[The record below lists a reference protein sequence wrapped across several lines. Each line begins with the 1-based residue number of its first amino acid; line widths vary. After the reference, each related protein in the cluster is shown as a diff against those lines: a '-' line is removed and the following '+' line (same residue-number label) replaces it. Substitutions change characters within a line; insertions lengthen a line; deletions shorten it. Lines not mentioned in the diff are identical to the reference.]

1 MIDKI
6 LELISSHNKQ
16 ELEKMILDESEAIHN
31 FLENPQ
37 MKGIWSEISVK
48 QDINFYMKSFD
59 LDNKGEGIYDMLI
72 EQNKQDGIQTN

>member
-6 LELISSHNKQ
+6 LELISSHSKQ
-16 ELEKMILDESEAIHN
+16 ELEKMILEESEAIHD
-31 FLENPQ
+31 FLENPE
-37 MKGIWSEISVK
+37 MKGIWSQLSVNR
-48 QDINFYMKSFD
+48 DVDFYMNSFD

>member
-6 LELISSHNKQ
+6 LELIASHNK
-16 ELEKMILDESEAIHN
+16 ENIGKMILEESESIHD

-48 QDINFYMKSFD
+48 QDVDFYMKSFD

-72 EQNKQDGIQTN
+72 EQNKENGIQTN